1 MKTITYLKTLA
12 ISAIVVLSACQ
23 KDPVEPGFEATD
35 KSAPS
40 LESGRTASGWKK
52 MEGLPE
58 APIFNLSYENG
69 EILALGSDHRLKIN
83 PSTLK
88 ATAENFGSFSENFST
103 TLNQRFFTKISKASV
118 FVFNTQSPQ
127 NLTSLDLLKV
137 DPEFERFISLPGF
150 YSNAIGSTK
159 DNVFLTAYARKGTSE
174 RSSRGPVSL
183 VLFRA
188 SISKS
193 GNVFISDVKTIPLPE
208 LPASARLLTV
218 FAWEEKFIV
227 SFDSKT
233 IVVGQDG
240 FYNEVSDQSIFE
252 IIPFQGLLLGFG
264 QDQILLSRDAGIT
277 WAPHIRNKPGQF
289 KYWEQKGFQFGNG
302 LITSSPT
309 EIYQIDLQA
318 DSPVFYIKQI
328 PCSELG
334 LDKEHIIYDMINVN
348 QMLFVATSRGI
359 FMKPMKEQEMRKE
372 TQQEI

>member
-1 MKTITYLKTLA
+1 MKTITYLKALA

-23 KDPVEPGFEATD
+23 KDPVEPGFEVTD

-40 LESGRTASGWKK
+40 IEAGRTASGWKK

-58 APIFNLSYENG
+58 APIFNLSYQNG
-69 EILALGSDHRLKIN
+69 EILALGSDYRLKIN

-88 ATAENFGSFSENFST
+88 STAESFGSFSENYST
-103 TLNQRFFTKISKASV
+103 TLNQMFFTKISKASI
-118 FVFNTQSPQ
+118 FVFNTQKPQ
-127 NLTSLDLLKV
+127 NLASLDLLKL
-137 DPEFERFISLPGF
+137 DPEFDRFISLPGF
-150 YSNAIGSTK
+150 YSNAIASTK
-159 DNVFLTAYARKGTSE
+159 DNVLLTAYARKSTNE
-174 RSSRGPVSL
+174 RSSKGPVSL

-193 GNVFISDVKTIPLPE
+193 GNVFISEVKTIPLPE

-264 QDQILLSRDAGIT
+264 QDQILLSRDGGIT
-277 WAPHIRNKPGQF
+277 WAPHIRNKPAQF
-289 KYWEQKGFQFGNG
+289 NYWEQKGFQFGKG

-309 EIYQIDLQA
+309 EIFQIDLMP
-318 DSPVFYIKQI
+318 DNPVFYIKQI

-334 LDKEHIIYDMINVN
+334 LDKEHIIYDMISVK
-348 QMLFVATSRGI
+348 QMLFIATSKGV
-359 FMKPMKEQEMRKE
+359 FMKQMTDQELRI
-372 TQQEI
+372 EI